1 MADVLSILA
10 VLGLVYAGQNM
21 NNKEEEGLV
30 PSEPGPGP
38 EVSREGLVPSEPG
51 SRVMN
56 SLNGEM
62 YTGRILSED
71 VGNPFSDIAPD
82 RYPGGL
88 PYYLNETSEPY
99 TSGIMNNVA
108 PVEKNLVGPGLGVG
122 PDVPAYGGYQQLF
135 RVKPNN
141 VGGYKLTTLP
151 GRSGP
156 AGDVTG
162 GRHGLIG
169 ELNHKIPAKTAYL
182 PSRRPEVLGRAQ
194 GQGGAVTGM
203 TNYGKYEKTM
213 RTTNRSET
221 TTRYDGLSY
230 GGANKV
236 VSHSTLAQNPTRN
249 KGDFN
254 AFATNHM
261 NNPSPGI
268 NNFYGGYTNTPIAKV
283 TTSKVLSAQEL
294 QQAGLRPSENRGKYD
309 RQGNAGRMNV
319 RGNPVN
325 QNGMVSAVR
334 TDTSRVDG
342 WTGPSDGERSQQY
355 VKAMYQDFNSY
366 KGMTNPHTCG
376 NSLSLAQRQL
386 ASNDLVPKSMFQ

>member
-1 MADVLSILA
+1 MADVFSIMG
-10 VLGLVYAGQNM
+10 VLGLMYLGKNM
-21 NNKEEEGLV
+21 NDNSNNEKEEEQPV
-30 PSEPGPGP
+30 YVETY
-38 EVSREGLVPSEPG
+38 EED

-62 YTGRILSED
+62 FPDQKGALGE
-71 VGNPFSDIAPD
+71 GNFFSDIAPD

-108 PVEKNLVGPGLGVG
+108 PVEKSLVGPGLGVG

-141 VGGYKLTTLP
+141 VGSYRLTTLP

-162 GRHGLIG
+162 GRHSLAGQI
-169 ELNHKIPAKTAYL
+169 NHKVPAKTAYL
-182 PSRRPEVLGRAQ
+182 PTRRPEVPGRAQ

-203 TNYGKYEKTM
+203 TNYGKHEKTV
-213 RTTNRSET
+213 RPTNRSET

-230 GGANKV
+230 GGARKL
-236 VSHSTLAQNPTRN
+236 VSHGTLAQDPTRN

-254 AFATNHM
+254 AFATNHF

-268 NNFYGGYTNTPIAKV
+268 NSYHGGYLNTPIV
-283 TTSKVLSAQEL
+283 QVGSSRVLSSEEL
-294 QQAGLRPSENRGKYD
+294 QKVGLRPSENRGKVD
-309 RQGNAGRMNV
+309 RAGNAGRMNV

-325 QNGMVSAVR
+325 QHGMVSAVR
-334 TDTSRVDG
+334 ADTSRVDG
-342 WTGPSDGERSQQY
+342 WCGQSDGVRSQQY
-355 VKAMYQDFNSY
+355 VKPMYQDMNSY
-366 KGMTNPHTCG
+366 KGAQNPRVCAQ
-376 NSLSLAQRQL
+376 SLSTAQRQL
-386 ASNDLVPKSMFQ
+386 ARNELVPKSMF